1 MPILLYN
8 KRMKS
13 KAVGCCDYNAS
24 HQRSVRTEG
33 DKSDVAI
40 INISCEVTAFCNVAY
55 YLYDKRIKLVARMCA
70 LHTSTRLVLESNQ
83 SYSFLKNEVTD
94 NFNAVCFQFSRC
106 VE

>member
-24 HQRSVRTEG
+24 HQRSVMKEG

-40 INISCEVTAFCNVAY
+40 INISYEVTAFCNVAY
-55 YLYDKRIKLVARMCA
+55 YLYDKRIKLLPVCA
-70 LHTSTRLVLESNQ
+70 PCTPVQDWYWNRTNQ
-83 SYSFLKNEVTD
+83 THF
-94 NFNAVCFQFSRC
+94 
-106 VE
+106 